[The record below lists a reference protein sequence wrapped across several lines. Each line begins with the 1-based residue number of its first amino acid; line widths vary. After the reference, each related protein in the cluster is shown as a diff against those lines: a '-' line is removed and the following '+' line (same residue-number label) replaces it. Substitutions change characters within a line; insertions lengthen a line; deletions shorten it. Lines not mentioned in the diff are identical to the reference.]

1 MNTDGDATQT
11 ESTQQQAKQVP
22 ESDMFAQKRR
32 AEKAEGSV
40 GKLEKQVADLLAK
53 ADEAQ
58 LAISDDVP
66 ETTKALQQSLM
77 TERKKLRDERE
88 AFDKERETLT
98 VSKLDVRK
106 AEIAKEFGVEESVVE
121 SAESEVEAENLALKS
136 KIQSGVQDK
145 PKEDVQKRADY
156 DTGTGGATKT
166 ENDSLR
172 ARFPTMYP

>member
-1 MNTDGDATQT
+1 M
-11 ESTQQQAKQVP
+11 
-22 ESDMFAQKRR
+22 SDSGTCF
-32 AEKAEGSV
+32 AEKAEGSI

-77 TERKKLRDERE
+77 QERKKLRDERE

-106 AEIAKEFGVEESVVE
+106 AEIAREHGVSESVVE
-121 SAESEVEAENLALKS
+121 SAESEVEAENLALKA
-136 KIQSGVQDK
+136 KLQSGEK
-145 PKEDVQKRADY
+145 KEELKEHNAVTLQSQER
-156 DTGTGGATKT
+156 
-166 ENDSLR
+166 S
-172 ARFPTMYP
+172 